1 MLFQMYVSKVSLTNF
16 RNYAAAEIELSE
28 KQNFLFGLNAQGKT
42 NFLEAVYLLC
52 LGRSFRQARNQE
64 LVKRDTTFFNLKASL
79 FQEPGIER
87 SVIINY
93 NKDEK
98 KEISIDRKRL
108 SKHSK
113 IFGQFPV
120 VVMAPDEFRITTGA
134 PAERRRFID
143 VLLSQLSLSYLNDLQ
158 EYNRTLKQRN
168 KILQNFRDGL
178 RTDNDALEAWTQQ
191 LAKVGGRIIELR
203 HEFIGAFCT
212 TVGSIYHRFT
222 QSNEMIEMKIESSV
236 KYTNMEKA
244 EEMFLKAL
252 SGNEKRERI
261 LGATMVGPHRDDVII
276 TIEGMD
282 LRKYGSRGE
291 HKSVLISI
299 KIAEFKHLQERINE
313 TPVLLLDDCYS
324 ELDDFREQSM
334 FGALDGLG
342 QIILTSPKKSVLSDS
357 LQLGGVEQARFIIE
371 DGHIEPLRN

>member
-1 MLFQMYVSKVSLTNF
+1 MYVSKVSLTNF
-16 RNYAAAEIELSE
+16 RNYATAEIELSE
-28 KQNFLFGLNAQGKT
+28 KQNFIFGLNAQGKT

-52 LGRSFRQARNQE
+52 LGRSFRQARDQE
-64 LVKRDTTFFNLKASL
+64 LVKRETTFFNLRASL

-87 SVIINY
+87 LVIINY

-134 PAERRRFID
+134 PAERRRFIN

-178 RTDNDALEAWTQQ
+178 RANDDALEAWTQQ
-191 LAKVGGRIIELR
+191 LANVGGRIIELR

-222 QSNEMIEMKIESSV
+222 QSTEKIEMTIESSV
-236 KYTNMEKA
+236 KYTNNDNNDNA
-244 EEMFLKAL
+244 EGMFLKAL
-252 SGNEKRERI
+252 SGNEKKERT

-276 TIEGMD
+276 TIDGMD

-324 ELDDFREQSM
+324 ELDNFREQSV

-342 QIILTSPKKSVLSDS
+342 QIILTSPKEPVLSDS
-357 LQLGGVEQARFIIE
+357 LQLGGVEQARFIVE

>member
-1 MLFQMYVSKVSLTNF
+1 MYVSKVSLTNF
-16 RNYAAAEIELSE
+16 RNYATAEIELSE
-28 KQNFLFGLNAQGKT
+28 KQNFIFGLNAQGKT

-52 LGRSFRQARNQE
+52 LGRSFRQVRNQE
-64 LVKRDTTFFNLKASL
+64 LVKRETTFFNLRASL

-87 SVIINY
+87 LVIINY

-108 SKHSK
+108 SKQSK

-178 RTDNDALEAWTQQ
+178 RANDDALEAWTQQ
-191 LAKVGGRIIELR
+191 LANVGGRIIELR

-222 QSNEMIEMKIESSV
+222 QSTEKIEMTIESSV
-236 KYTNMEKA
+236 KYTNNDNNDNA
-244 EEMFLKAL
+244 EGMFLKAL
-252 SGNEKRERI
+252 SGNEKKERI

-276 TIEGMD
+276 TIDGMD

-324 ELDDFREQSM
+324 ELDNFREQSV

-342 QIILTSPKKSVLSDS
+342 QIILTSPKEPVLSDS
-357 LQLGGVEQARFIIE
+357 LQLGGVEQARFIVE

>member
-1 MLFQMYVSKVSLTNF
+1 MYVSKVSLTNF
-16 RNYAAAEIELSE
+16 RNYATAEIELSE
-28 KQNFLFGLNAQGKT
+28 KQNFIFGLNAQGKT

-52 LGRSFRQARNQE
+52 LGRSFRHARNQE
-64 LVKRDTTFFNLKASL
+64 LVKRETTFFNLRASL
-79 FQEPGIER
+79 FQEPDIER
-87 SVIINY
+87 LVIINY

-178 RTDNDALEAWTQQ
+178 RANDDALEAWTQQ
-191 LAKVGGRIIELR
+191 LANVGGRIIELR

-222 QSNEMIEMKIESSV
+222 QSTEKIEMTIESSV
-236 KYTNMEKA
+236 KYTNNDNNDNA
-244 EEMFLKAL
+244 EGMFLKAL
-252 SGNEKRERI
+252 SGNEKKERT

-276 TIEGMD
+276 TIDGMD

-324 ELDDFREQSM
+324 ELDNFREQSV

-342 QIILTSPKKSVLSDS
+342 QIILTSPKEPVLSDS
-357 LQLGGVEQARFIIE
+357 LQLGGVEQARFIVE

>member
-1 MLFQMYVSKVSLTNF
+1 MYVSKVSLTNF
-16 RNYAAAEIELSE
+16 RNYATAEIELSE
-28 KQNFLFGLNAQGKT
+28 KQNFIFGLNAQGKT

-64 LVKRDTTFFNLKASL
+64 LVKRETTFFNLRASL

-87 SVIINY
+87 LVIINY

-134 PAERRRFID
+134 PAERRRFIN

-178 RTDNDALEAWTQQ
+178 RANDDALEAWTQQ
-191 LAKVGGRIIELR
+191 LANVGGRIIELR

-222 QSNEMIEMKIESSV
+222 QSTEKIEMTIESSV
-236 KYTNMEKA
+236 KYTNNDNNDNA
-244 EEMFLKAL
+244 EGMFLKAL
-252 SGNEKRERI
+252 SGNEKKERT

-276 TIEGMD
+276 TIDGMD

-324 ELDDFREQSM
+324 ELDNFREQSV

-342 QIILTSPKKSVLSDS
+342 QIILTSPKEPVLSDS
-357 LQLGGVEQARFIIE
+357 LQLGGVEQARFIVE

>member
-1 MLFQMYVSKVSLTNF
+1 MYVSKVSLTNF
-16 RNYAAAEIELSE
+16 RNYATAEIELSE
-28 KQNFLFGLNAQGKT
+28 KQNFIFGLNAQGKT

-64 LVKRDTTFFNLKASL
+64 LVKRETTFFNLRASL

-87 SVIINY
+87 LVIINY

-134 PAERRRFID
+134 PAERRRFIN

-178 RTDNDALEAWTQQ
+178 RANDDALEAWTQQ
-191 LAKVGGRIIELR
+191 LANVGGRIIELR

-222 QSNEMIEMKIESSV
+222 QSTEKIEMTIESSV
-236 KYTNMEKA
+236 KYTNNDNNDNA
-244 EEMFLKAL
+244 EGMFLKAL
-252 SGNEKRERI
+252 SGNEKKERI

-276 TIEGMD
+276 TIDGMD

-324 ELDDFREQSM
+324 ELDNFREQSV

-342 QIILTSPKKSVLSDS
+342 QIILTSPKEPVLSDS
-357 LQLGGVEQARFIIE
+357 LQLGGVEQARFIVE

>member
-1 MLFQMYVSKVSLTNF
+1 MYVSKVSLTNF
-16 RNYAAAEIELSE
+16 RNYATAEIELSE
-28 KQNFLFGLNAQGKT
+28 KQNFIFGLNAQGKT

-64 LVKRDTTFFNLKASL
+64 LVKRETTFFNLRASL

-87 SVIINY
+87 LVIINY

-178 RTDNDALEAWTQQ
+178 RANDDALEAWTQQ
-191 LAKVGGRIIELR
+191 LANVGGRIIELR

-222 QSNEMIEMKIESSV
+222 QSTEKIEMTIESSV
-236 KYTNMEKA
+236 KYTNNDNNDNA
-244 EEMFLKAL
+244 EGMFLKAL
-252 SGNEKRERI
+252 SGNEKKERI

-276 TIEGMD
+276 TIDGMD

-324 ELDDFREQSM
+324 ELDNFREQSV

-342 QIILTSPKKSVLSDS
+342 QIILTSPKEPVLSDS
-357 LQLGGVEQARFIIE
+357 LQLGGVEQARFIVE

>member
-1 MLFQMYVSKVSLTNF
+1 MYVSKVSLTNF
-16 RNYAAAEIELSE
+16 RNYATAEIELSE
-28 KQNFLFGLNAQGKT
+28 KQNFIFGLNAQGKT

-64 LVKRDTTFFNLKASL
+64 LVKRETTFFNLRASL

-87 SVIINY
+87 LVIINY

-134 PAERRRFID
+134 PVERRRFID

-178 RTDNDALEAWTQQ
+178 RANDDALEAWTQQ
-191 LAKVGGRIIELR
+191 LANVGGRIIELR

-222 QSNEMIEMKIESSV
+222 QSTEKIEMTIESSV
-236 KYTNMEKA
+236 KYTNNDNNDNA
-244 EEMFLKAL
+244 EGMFLKAL
-252 SGNEKRERI
+252 SGNEKKERT

-276 TIEGMD
+276 TIDGMD

-324 ELDDFREQSM
+324 ELDNFREQSV

-342 QIILTSPKKSVLSDS
+342 QIILTSPKEPVLSDS
-357 LQLGGVEQARFIIE
+357 LQLGGVEQARFIVE

>member
-1 MLFQMYVSKVSLTNF
+1 MYVSKVSLTNF
-16 RNYAAAEIELSE
+16 RNYATAEIELSE
-28 KQNFLFGLNAQGKT
+28 KQNFIFGLNAQGKT

-64 LVKRDTTFFNLKASL
+64 LVKRETTFFNLRASL

-87 SVIINY
+87 LVIINY

-168 KILQNFRDGL
+168 KSLQNFRDGL
-178 RTDNDALEAWTQQ
+178 RANDDALEAWTQQ
-191 LAKVGGRIIELR
+191 LANVGGRIIELR

-222 QSNEMIEMKIESSV
+222 QSTEKIEMTIESSV
-236 KYTNMEKA
+236 KYTNNDNNDNA
-244 EEMFLKAL
+244 EGMFLKAL
-252 SGNEKRERI
+252 SGNEKKERT

-276 TIEGMD
+276 TIDGMD

-324 ELDDFREQSM
+324 ELDNFREQSV

-342 QIILTSPKKSVLSDS
+342 QIILTSPKEPVLSDS
-357 LQLGGVEQARFIIE
+357 LQLGGVEQARFIVE

>member
-1 MLFQMYVSKVSLTNF
+1 MYVSKVSLTNF
-16 RNYAAAEIELSE
+16 RNYATAEIELSE
-28 KQNFLFGLNAQGKT
+28 KQNFIFGLNAQGKT

-64 LVKRDTTFFNLKASL
+64 LVKRETTFFNLRASL

-87 SVIINY
+87 LVIINY

-178 RTDNDALEAWTQQ
+178 RANDDALEAWTQQ
-191 LAKVGGRIIELR
+191 LANVGGRIIELR

-222 QSNEMIEMKIESSV
+222 QSTEKIEMTIESSV
-236 KYTNMEKA
+236 KYTNNDNNDNA
-244 EEMFLKAL
+244 EGMFLKAL
-252 SGNEKRERI
+252 SGNEKKERT

-276 TIEGMD
+276 TIDGMD

-324 ELDDFREQSM
+324 ELDNFREQSV

-342 QIILTSPKKSVLSDS
+342 QIILTSPKEPVLSDS
-357 LQLGGVEQARFIIE
+357 LQLGGVEQARFIVE